1 MRSSGVTGPLALVF
15 RFGPALL
22 MMAVIFLAS
31 DTRGADLPRFGVLDF
46 AAKKGGHLVG
56 YALLGLAYL
65 HALVPQGPT
74 RPRMAALAV
83 LLAAL
88 YGVTDEGHQSLTP
101 GREPSAR
108 DVVVDTVGAG
118 LGVGLRL
125 LRQAGR
131 RPPAETSPT
140 G

>member
-1 MRSSGVTGPLALVF
+1 VLV
-15 RFGPALL
+15 
-22 MMAVIFLAS
+22 MAVIFLAS
-31 DTRGADLPRFGVLDF
+31 DTPGPDLPRFGILDF

-65 HALVPQGPT
+65 HALVPQGPA
-74 RPRMAALAV
+74 RPGWAALAV

-88 YGVTDEGHQSLTP
+88 YGAADEAHQSLTP
-101 GREPSAR
+101 GRGPSAR

-118 LGVGLRL
+118 LGVGLRW
-125 LRQAGR
+125 LRQTAR
-131 RPPAETSPT
+131 RAPAETSPT